1 MAGDHMT
8 QIFELVR
15 ERFGGSVPPAPSPHD
30 FAPLLPEEDLDEGAA
45 QQSEMREHVGEIV
58 NGLTIIIA
66 YRDAKGSAS
75 LRQVSCIRIETG
87 QGKRYLR
94 AFCHQ
99 RRAQRVFLM
108 TRIEAV
114 HDAETGEELAG
125 GDDFF
130 APFADDRISAN
141 PLGWG
146 LSPVQ
151 RADLGAGL
159 TALIFLSRCD
169 GHVDDAENEEI
180 ETFTASWWMRAE
192 ISVPFPEVDI
202 QAHIRRMAPD
212 VEAFVIAAQRI
223 RASGTLRPIV
233 AGYAKRVIEADGR
246 IAPEEHHWIERYIDW
261 MTN

>member
-1 MAGDHMT
+1 MI
-8 QIFELVR
+8 QILELVR
-15 ERFGGSVPPAPSPHD
+15 ERFGASVPQAPSPQD
-30 FAPLLPEEDLDEGAA
+30 FAPLLPEEDSDEGAV
-45 QQSEMREHVGEIV
+45 QQSEIREPVGDSV

-75 LRQVSCIRIETG
+75 LRQISCIRIETG

-114 HDAETGEELAG
+114 HDAETGEELACG
-125 GDDFF
+125 NEYF
-130 APFADDRISAN
+130 APFADDQISAS

-151 RADLGAGL
+151 RTDLGAGL

-169 GHVDDAENEEI
+169 GHVDAAENDEI
-180 ETFTASWWMRAE
+180 DTFTASWWIRAE
-192 ISVPFPEVDI
+192 IRAPFPEVDI

-212 VEAFVIAAQRI
+212 AEAFVIAAQRI
-223 RASGTLRPIV
+223 RESDALRPIV